1 MRGTYFVE
9 HLEGSEEFLVC
20 EERLFAHGGDDE
32 LRVVD
37 EARLVNVDGLE
48 HLEDILLLHGL
59 SEEFVVAIEDLLL
72 GQLTIAIFV
81 NGLENLREVLLLILC
96 QKLTGN
102 EGEGGLLELL
112 VSAEV
117 LQVGQGAHG
126 NR

>member
-81 NGLENLREVLLLILC
+81 NGLENLCEVLLLVLC

-102 EGEGGLLELL
+102 EGEGRP
-112 VSAEV
+112 SWA
-117 LQVGQGAHG
+117 
-126 NR
+126 